1 MDLKY
6 TVIDNKYFNI
16 KDILRGEFG
25 ISSRLYLK
33 LKNANKI
40 YLNGRIDLFSSN
52 LSIGDIIEVDLGFEE
67 DNSNIVP
74 TKMELDIIYE
84 DKYILAV
91 NKPSGIAVHPSLRHY
106 ENSLSNGVKYYFD
119 TINLHRKIR
128 IVNRLDKDTSGIV
141 IFAKNEYIQEN
152 LIRQMRDGFFKKEYL
167 GIVNRNFRR
176 KFWNN

>member
-6 TVIDNKYFNI
+6 KVIDNKYFNI
-16 KDILRGEFG
+16 KDILRSEFG

-40 YLNGRIDLFSSN
+40 YLNGKTVLSSSN
-52 LSIGDIIEVDLGFEE
+52 ISIGDIIEVDLSFEE

-84 DKYILAV
+84 DKYILAI
-91 NKPSGIAVHPSLRHY
+91 NKPAGIAVHPSLRHF

-119 TINLHRKIR
+119 RVNLHRKIR
-128 IVNRLDKDTSGIV
+128 IVNRLDKDTSGSV
-141 IFAKNEYIQEN
+141 LFAKNEYIQEN
-152 LIRQMRDGFFKKEYL
+152 LIRQMKNGLFKKEYL
-167 GIVNRNFRR
+167 GIVNRSFRE
-176 KFWNN
+176 KFWRN

>member
-6 TVIDNKYFNI
+6 KVIDNKYFNI
-16 KDILRGEFG
+16 KDILRSEFG

-33 LKNANKI
+33 LKDANKI
-40 YLNGRIDLFSSN
+40 YLNGKAVLSSSN
-52 LSIGDIIEVDLGFEE
+52 ISIGDIIEVDLSFEE

-91 NKPSGIAVHPSLRHY
+91 NKPAGIAVHPSLRHF

-119 TINLHRKIR
+119 RVNLHRKI
-128 IVNRLDKDTSGIV
+128 DKDTSGSV
-141 IFAKNEYIQEN
+141 LFAKNEYIQEN
-152 LIRQMRDGFFKKEYL
+152 LIRQMKNDLFKKEYL
-167 GIVNRNFRR
+167 GIVNRSFRE
-176 KFWNN
+176 KFWRN

>member
-6 TVIDNKYFNI
+6 KVIDNKYFNI
-16 KDILRGEFG
+16 KDILRSEFG

-40 YLNGRIDLFSSN
+40 YLNGKTVLSSSN
-52 LSIGDIIEVDLGFEE
+52 ISIGDIIEVDLSFEE

-84 DKYILAV
+84 DKYILAI
-91 NKPSGIAVHPSLRHY
+91 NKPAGIAVHPSLRHF

-119 TINLHRKIR
+119 SVNLHRKIR
-128 IVNRLDKDTSGIV
+128 IVNRLDKDTSGSV
-141 IFAKNEYIQEN
+141 LFAKNEYIQEN
-152 LIRQMRDGFFKKEYL
+152 LIRQMKNDLFKKEYL
-167 GIVNRNFRR
+167 GIVNRSFRE
-176 KFWNN
+176 KFWRN